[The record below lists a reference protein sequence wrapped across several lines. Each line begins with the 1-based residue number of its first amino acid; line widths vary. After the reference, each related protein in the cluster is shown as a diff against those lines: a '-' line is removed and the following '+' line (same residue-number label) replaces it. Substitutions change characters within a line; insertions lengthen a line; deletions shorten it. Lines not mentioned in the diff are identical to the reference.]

1 MTLGEKLKS
10 IRKNLRGY
18 TLQKVFQDTGVSV
31 SFLSDIERGHT
42 KPSLE
47 TLQKL
52 ASYYQVSYSDLLD
65 EKDEQKIESADLY
78 PSGLRELLAEEENLD
93 QEVIE
98 VMLTMERRAKRKPVT
113 KDEWKTY
120 YYSLKLMMG
129 R

>member
-98 VMLTMERRAKRKPVT
+98 VMLTMERRSKRKPVT

-129 R
+129 L